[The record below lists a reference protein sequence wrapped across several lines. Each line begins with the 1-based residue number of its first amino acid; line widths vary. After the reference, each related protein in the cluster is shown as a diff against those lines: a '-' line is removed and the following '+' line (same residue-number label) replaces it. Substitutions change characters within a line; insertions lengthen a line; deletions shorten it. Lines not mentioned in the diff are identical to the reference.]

1 MKKAIKTIISA
12 AIMLAIMCCMCACGK
27 KEDSGDILVRY
38 FVDEQT
44 GVNYVLYNGE
54 AITPRLN
61 TDGTLYRS
69 EVE

>member
-1 MKKAIKTIISA
+1 MRTAIKAIICA
-12 AIMLAIMCCMCACGK
+12 ALMLAIMFCMCACGK
-27 KEDSGDILVRY
+27 TEDSGDMLVRY

-44 GVNYVLYNGE
+44 GVNYVMYNGE

-61 TDGTLYRS
+61 PDGTLYRS